1 MLRSSSSD
9 KKRLMPNVKLL
20 IISDSRL
27 CKHMFYSTKHVNEK
41 QPVQEEIFLI
51 INPTKYH
58 ANDIQFV
65 M

>member
-1 MLRSSSSD
+1 
-9 KKRLMPNVKLL
+9 MPNVKLL

-51 INPTKYH
+51 INSTKYH